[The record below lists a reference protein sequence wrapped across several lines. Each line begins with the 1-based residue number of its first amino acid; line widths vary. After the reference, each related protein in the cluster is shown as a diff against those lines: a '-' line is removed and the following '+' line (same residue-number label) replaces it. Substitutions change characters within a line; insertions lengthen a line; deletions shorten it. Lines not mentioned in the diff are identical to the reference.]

1 MKVYI
6 SGPITGTKDYFERF
20 QKAEQYF
27 RQQGC
32 EVINPAEVMRPL
44 PESTTWEEY
53 MKVAIALLEQ
63 CGMIFM
69 LKGWQKSRGA
79 AIEREHAYRLN
90 IHTIYEKEAM
100 YEQDKESNG
109 LYTQRTETD

>member
-6 SGPITGTKDYFERF
+6 SGPITGTNDYLERF
-20 QKAEQYF
+20 EKAEQYL

-32 EVINPAEVMRPL
+32 EVINPAKITEPL

-53 MKVAIALLEQ
+53 MKTAIVLLEQ
-63 CGMIFM
+63 CEMVFM
-69 LKGWQKSRGA
+69 LRNWQKSKGA
-79 AIEREHAYRLN
+79 VIEQEHASNLG

-100 YEQDKESNG
+100 YEQNKESNR
-109 LYTQRTETD
+109 LYTQRTKTD